1 MKIIKA
7 IFILYIL
14 VGTAYNVQS
23 MDLETVRMNYGK
35 AASDK
40 KLCRA
45 MIEALHTETEDAVHL
60 AYLGAFQTIWAKH
73 SSNPISKLQ
82 TFKRGKRNIED
93 AVMSKPDN
101 VEIRLLRLSV
111 QSNCPSFLGYKKNI
125 EEDKKFIMSNT
136 KNITSVFLKEWM
148 AVLI

>member
-1 MKIIKA
+1 MKILKA
-7 IFILYIL
+7 IFILYIIL
-14 VGTAYNVQS
+14 GTAYNAQS
-23 MDLETVRMNYGK
+23 MDLETVRLNYDK

-40 KLCRA
+40 KLCQA
-45 MIEALHTETEDAVHL
+45 MIEALCTSTESAVHR

-82 TFKRGKRNIED
+82 TFKKGKRNIED

-125 EEDKKFIMSNT
+125 EEDKKFILSNT
-136 KNITSVFLKEWM
+136 KNITSALLREWM

>member
-1 MKIIKA
+1 MKII
-7 IFILYIL
+7 IFIVYIL
-14 VGTAYNVQS
+14 LGSAYNTQS
-23 MDLETVRMNYGK
+23 MDLETVRVNYEK

-40 KLCRA
+40 KLCQA
-45 MIEALHTETEDAVHL
+45 MIEALRIETQSAVHL

-82 TFKRGKRNIED
+82 TFKKGKRNIED

-111 QSNCPSFLGYKKNI
+111 QRNCPSFLGYKKNI
-125 EEDKKFIMSNT
+125 EEDKKFILSNT
-136 KNITSVFLKEWM
+136 KNITSAFLKEWM

>member
-1 MKIIKA
+1 MKILKA
-7 IFILYIL
+7 IFILYIVL
-14 VGTAYNVQS
+14 GTAYNAQS
-23 MDLETVRMNYGK
+23 MDLETVRLNYDK

-40 KLCRA
+40 KLCQA
-45 MIEALHTETEDAVHL
+45 MIETLRTNTESAVHR

-82 TFKRGKRNIED
+82 TFKKGKRNIEE

-125 EEDKKFIMSNT
+125 EEDKKFILSNT